1 MIMNVFTILHF
12 VCKISREVL
21 REVNLLVSQIRIY
34 SRFFDTAVFRTYIY
48 FFTSL
53 LFVISQVLVS
63 NRSFQ
68 GSHPECLKLI
78 CSMCF
83 T

>member
-1 MIMNVFTILHF
+1 MYILTILCFISKVTYDSF
-12 VCKISREVL
+12 VK
-21 REVNLLVSQIRIY
+21 VNLLVSQIREY
-34 SRFFDTAVFRTYIY
+34 CRFFDTAVFRTYIY

-53 LFVISQVLVS
+53 LFVISQDLDS

-68 GSHPECLKLI
+68 GSHPECLKLT
-78 CSMCF
+78 CSVCF